1 MRAPDPRFYLAP
13 APRGM
18 RGWVV
23 LDRENDVK
31 YGTGPRPRGK
41 GTVDGP
47 FKEQATAQGRA
58 DRLNA
63 RFDPN
68 AK

>member
-1 MRAPDPRFYLAP
+1 
-13 APRGM
+13 M